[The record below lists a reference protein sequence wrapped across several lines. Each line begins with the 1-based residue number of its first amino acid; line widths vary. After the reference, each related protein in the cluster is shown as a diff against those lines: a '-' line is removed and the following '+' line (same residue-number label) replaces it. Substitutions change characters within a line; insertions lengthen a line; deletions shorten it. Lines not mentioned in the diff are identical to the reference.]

1 MADQTL
7 IQGAGAAAKSKFAG
21 KLAGSRAAQGI
32 TSGLGQMATGYF
44 QEKALQ
50 QKQYDVMA
58 QKVLEEAGD
67 LSMDIKSEL
76 YDELQ
81 MGRYDYV
88 YGDKKGKM
96 LSIENLNK
104 KARTYAE
111 FMDTRLQLAELVED
125 EDSLN
130 NYFKNSGDYDDYL
143 NLLKP
148 DARLVDN
155 EDGEPGYKIGGEWKS
170 LSQIRNTINKEGT
183 RDDAFEEKLGKLLDN
198 YTQMSSQVSPGQVMP
213 FPQQAALNMV
223 KKNLIGTSSNLN
235 SIAYDD
241 FFGGTSF
248 YEDLVEGL
256 QGTKYKNLGI
266 EDPTPDTS
274 ITAEDANVIAKELIN
289 NSDNRDL
296 FVNEISK
303 YYTEFLKQNWN
314 DGKQFRMKAK
324 EGHVYTNDPF
334 PLFEVNTDENEL
346 NKCPEGQEPDENGVC
361 RDIPPP
367 PPNPFENVNIDLVN
381 EVTAGNAEL
390 PVITTERISKSK
402 KKVAEKLNETLGA
415 YGFFVETGGANEI
428 IISHVGSDMI
438 GTFKVG
444 GKEFGLGNETKKA
457 RQVEDI
463 NEFINRVS
471 QIQVNWDEYNKTYG
485 LETQE

>member
-7 IQGAGAAAKSKFAG
+7 IQGAGAAAQSKFAG
-21 KLAGSRAAQGI
+21 KLAGSRAAEGI

-88 YGDKKGKM
+88 YGDKKSKM

-125 EDSLN
+125 EDALN

-148 DARLVDN
+148 DARLVSN
-155 EDGEPGYKIGGEWKS
+155 EDGELGYKIGGEWKS

-198 YTQMSSQVSPGQVMP
+198 YTQMSAQVSPGQVMP

-256 QGTKYKNLGI
+256 QAGKYTDLGI
-266 EDPTPDTS
+266 EDPTGDTG

-289 NSDNRDL
+289 NPDNRDL
-296 FVNEISK
+296 FVDEISK
-303 YYTEFLKQNWN
+303 YYTGFLKQNWN
-314 DGKQFRMKAK
+314 DGEQFRMVPRENFVDTGDRFRQLDVETEAENKTK
-324 EGHVYTNDPF
+324 TDKTKTDVDP
-334 PLFEVNTDENEL
+334 
-346 NKCPEGQEPDENGVC
+346 PETF
-361 RDIPPP
+361 
-367 PPNPFENVNIDLVN
+367 NPFKNVNIDLVN

-428 IISHVGSDMI
+428 VISHVGSDMI

-444 GKEFGLGNETKKA
+444 GKEFGFGNETKKA
-457 RQVEDI
+457 RQVEGI

-471 QIQVNWDEYNKTYG
+471 KIQVNWDEYNKTYG
-485 LETQE
+485 LETQ

>member
-7 IQGAGAAAKSKFAG
+7 IQGAGAAAQSKFAG
-21 KLAGSRAAQGI
+21 KLAGSRAAEGI

-88 YGDKKGKM
+88 YGDKKSKM

-125 EDSLN
+125 EDALN

-148 DARLVDN
+148 DARLVNN

-198 YTQMSSQVSPGQVMP
+198 YTQMSAQVSPGQVMP

-256 QGTKYKNLGI
+256 QAGKYTDLGI
-266 EDPTPDTS
+266 EDPTGDTG

-289 NSDNRDL
+289 NPDNRDL
-296 FVNEISK
+296 FVDEISK
-303 YYTEFLKQNWN
+303 YYTGFLKQNWN
-314 DGKQFRMKAK
+314 DGEQFRMVPRENFVDTGDRFRQLDVETEAENKTK
-324 EGHVYTNDPF
+324 TDKTKTDVDP
-334 PLFEVNTDENEL
+334 
-346 NKCPEGQEPDENGVC
+346 PETF
-361 RDIPPP
+361 
-367 PPNPFENVNIDLVN
+367 NPFKNVNIDLVN

-428 IISHVGSDMI
+428 VISHVGSDMI

-444 GKEFGLGNETKKA
+444 GKEFGFGNETKKA
-457 RQVEDI
+457 RQVEGI

-471 QIQVNWDEYNKTYG
+471 KIQVNWDEYNKTYG
-485 LETQE
+485 LETQ

>member
-7 IQGAGAAAKSKFAG
+7 IQGAGAAAQSKFAG
-21 KLAGSRAAQGI
+21 KLAGSRAAEGI

-88 YGDKKGKM
+88 YGDKKSKM

-125 EDSLN
+125 EDALN

-148 DARLVDN
+148 DARLVNN

-198 YTQMSSQVSPGQVMP
+198 YTQMSAQVSPGQVMP

-256 QGTKYKNLGI
+256 QAGKYTDLGI
-266 EDPTPDTS
+266 EDPTGDTG

-289 NSDNRDL
+289 NPDNRDL
-296 FVNEISK
+296 FVDEISK
-303 YYTEFLKQNWN
+303 YYTGFLKQNWN
-314 DGKQFRMKAK
+314 DGEQFRMVPRENFVDTGDRFRQLDVETEAENKTK
-324 EGHVYTNDPF
+324 TDKTKTDVDP
-334 PLFEVNTDENEL
+334 
-346 NKCPEGQEPDENGVC
+346 PETF
-361 RDIPPP
+361 
-367 PPNPFENVNIDLVN
+367 NPFKNVNIDLVN

-428 IISHVGSDMI
+428 VISHVGSDMI

-444 GKEFGLGNETKKA
+444 GKQFGLGDETKKA
-457 RQVEDI
+457 RQADDI

-471 QIQVNWDEYNKTYG
+471 KIQVNWDEYNKTYG
-485 LETQE
+485 LETQ

>member
-1 MADQTL
+1 MVA
-7 IQGAGAAAKSKFAG
+7 
-21 KLAGSRAAQGI
+21 GI
-32 TSGLGQMATGYF
+32 TKGLGDISTGYF
-44 QEKALQ
+44 QEKAFQ

-58 QKVLEEAGD
+58 QRVLDEAGD
-67 LSMDIKSEL
+67 LSSELKSEI
-76 YDELQ
+76 YDDLQ
-81 MGRYDYV
+81 KGRYDYV
-88 YGDKKGKM
+88 YGDKKSKM

-111 FMDTRLQLAELVED
+111 FMDTRLELAELMED
-125 EDSLN
+125 EDALN

-143 NLLKP
+143 DLLKP
-148 DARLVDN
+148 GARLVNN
-155 EDGEPGYKIGGEWKS
+155 EDGEAGYEIGGEWKS
-170 LSQIRNTINKEGT
+170 LSQIRSTIKKEGT
-183 RDDAFEEKLGKLLDN
+183 RDDMFEEKLGKLMDN

-256 QGTKYKNLGI
+256 QAGKYTDLGI
-266 EDPTPDTS
+266 EDPTGDTG

-289 NSDNRDL
+289 NPDNRDL
-296 FVNEISK
+296 FVDEISK
-303 YYTEFLKQNWN
+303 YYTGFLKQNWN
-314 DGKQFRMKAK
+314 DGEQFRMVPRENFVDTGDRFRQLDVETEAENKTK
-324 EGHVYTNDPF
+324 
-334 PLFEVNTDENEL
+334 TDET
-346 NKCPEGQEPDENGVC
+346 KTDVDPPETF
-361 RDIPPP
+361 
-367 PPNPFENVNIDLVN
+367 NPFKNVNIDLVN

-415 YGFFVETGGANEI
+415 YGFFVETGGANEVV
-428 IISHVGSDMI
+428 ISHVGSDMV

-444 GKEFGLGNETKKA
+444 GKEFGFGNETKKA
-457 RQVEDI
+457 RQVEGI

-471 QIQVNWDEYNKTYG
+471 KIQVNWDEYNKTYG
-485 LETQE
+485 LETQ

>member
-7 IQGAGAAAKSKFAG
+7 IQGAGAAAQSKFAG
-21 KLAGSRAAQGI
+21 KLAGSRAAEGI

-88 YGDKKGKM
+88 YGDKKSKM

-125 EDSLN
+125 EDALN

-148 DARLVDN
+148 DARLVNN

-198 YTQMSSQVSPGQVMP
+198 YTQMSAQVSPGQVMP

-256 QGTKYKNLGI
+256 QAGKYTDLGI
-266 EDPTPDTS
+266 EDPTGNTG

-289 NSDNRDL
+289 NPDNRDL
-296 FVNEISK
+296 FVDEISK
-303 YYTEFLKQNWN
+303 YYTGFLKQNWN
-314 DGKQFRMKAK
+314 DGEQFRMVPRENFVDTGDRFRQLDVETEAENKTK
-324 EGHVYTNDPF
+324 TDKTKTDVDP
-334 PLFEVNTDENEL
+334 
-346 NKCPEGQEPDENGVC
+346 PETF
-361 RDIPPP
+361 
-367 PPNPFENVNIDLVN
+367 NPFKNVNIDLVN

-428 IISHVGSDMI
+428 VISHVGSDMI

-444 GKEFGLGNETKKA
+444 GKEFGFGNETKKA
-457 RQVEDI
+457 RQVEGI

-471 QIQVNWDEYNKTYG
+471 KIQVNWDEYNKTYG
-485 LETQE
+485 LETQ

>member
-1 MADQTL
+1 MC
-7 IQGAGAAAKSKFAG
+7 
-21 KLAGSRAAQGI
+21 
-32 TSGLGQMATGYF
+32 
-44 QEKALQ
+44 
-50 QKQYDVMA
+50 
-58 QKVLEEAGD
+58 
-67 LSMDIKSEL
+67 
-76 YDELQ
+76 
-81 MGRYDYV
+81 
-88 YGDKKGKM
+88 
-96 LSIENLNK
+96 
-104 KARTYAE
+104 
-111 FMDTRLQLAELVED
+111 
-125 EDSLN
+125 
-130 NYFKNSGDYDDYL
+130 
-143 NLLKP
+143 
-148 DARLVDN
+148 
-155 EDGEPGYKIGGEWKS
+155 
-170 LSQIRNTINKEGT
+170 IRD
-183 RDDAFEEKLGKLLDN
+183 R
-198 YTQMSSQVSPGQVMP
+198 
-213 FPQQAALNMV
+213 
-223 KKNLIGTSSNLN
+223 
-235 SIAYDD
+235 
-241 FFGGTSF
+241 
-248 YEDLVEGL
+248 
-256 QGTKYKNLGI
+256 
-266 EDPTPDTS
+266 
-274 ITAEDANVIAKELIN
+274 
-289 NSDNRDL
+289 
-296 FVNEISK
+296 
-303 YYTEFLKQNWN
+303 NWN

-457 RQVEDI
+457 RQVEGI

>member
-7 IQGAGAAAKSKFAG
+7 IQGAGAAAESKFAG
-21 KLAGSRAAQGI
+21 KLAGSKMVAGI
-32 TSGLGQMATGYF
+32 TKGLGDISTGYF
-44 QEKALQ
+44 QEKAFQ

-58 QKVLEEAGD
+58 QRVLDEAGD
-67 LSMDIKSEL
+67 LSSELKSEI
-76 YDELQ
+76 YDDLQ
-81 MGRYDYV
+81 KGRYDYV
-88 YGDKKGKM
+88 YGDKKSKM

-111 FMDTRLQLAELVED
+111 FMDTRLELAELMED
-125 EDSLN
+125 EDALN
-130 NYFKNSGDYDDYL
+130 NYFKNSGNYDDYL
-143 NLLKP
+143 DLLKP
-148 DARLVDN
+148 NARLVNN

-170 LSQIRNTINKEGT
+170 LSQIRSTIKKEGT
-183 RDDAFEEKLGKLLDN
+183 RDDMFEEKLGKLLDN

-256 QGTKYKNLGI
+256 QGTEYQNLGI

-289 NSDNRDL
+289 NPDNRDL

-303 YYTEFLKQNWN
+303 YYTKFLKQNWN
-314 DGKQFRMKAK
+314 DGEQFRIVPR
-324 EGHVYTNDPF
+324 EGFYDTGDRIRPFDVEINTN
-334 PLFEVNTDENEL
+334 ENEL

-381 EVTAGNAEL
+381 EVTAGNTEL
-390 PVITTERISKSK
+390 PVINVQDQMGGGRQ
-402 KKVAEKLNETLGA
+402 VAKKLNNILNA
-415 YGFFVETGGANEI
+415 YGFFIEKEGAQKI
-428 IISHVGSDMI
+428 IISR
-438 GTFKVG
+438 VG
-444 GKEFGLGNETKKA
+444 GEGREFRVSSGNRGNQKQYT
-457 RQVEDI
+457 QDI
-463 NEFINRVS
+463 NNWIQEQS

>member
-7 IQGAGAAAKSKFAG
+7 IQGAGAAAQSKFAG
-21 KLAGSRAAQGI
+21 KLAGSRAAEGI

-88 YGDKKGKM
+88 YGDKKSKM

-125 EDSLN
+125 EDALN

-148 DARLVDN
+148 DARLVNN

-198 YTQMSSQVSPGQVMP
+198 YTQMSAQVSPGQVMP

-256 QGTKYKNLGI
+256 QAGKYTDLGI
-266 EDPTPDTS
+266 EDPTGDTG

-289 NSDNRDL
+289 NPDNRDL
-296 FVNEISK
+296 FVDEISK
-303 YYTEFLKQNWN
+303 YYTGFLKQNWN
-314 DGKQFRMKAK
+314 DGEQFRMVPRENFVDTGDRFRQLDVETEAENKTK
-324 EGHVYTNDPF
+324 TDKTKTDVDP
-334 PLFEVNTDENEL
+334 
-346 NKCPEGQEPDENGVC
+346 PETF
-361 RDIPPP
+361 
-367 PPNPFENVNIDLVN
+367 NPFKNVNIDLVN

-428 IISHVGSDMI
+428 VISHVGSDMI

-444 GKEFGLGNETKKA
+444 GKQFGLGNETKKA
-457 RQVEDI
+457 RQADDI

-471 QIQVNWDEYNKTYG
+471 KIQVNWDEYNKTYG
-485 LETQE
+485 LETQ

>member
-1 MADQTL
+1 MADQLL

-21 KLAGSRAAQGI
+21 KLAGSKMVAGI
-32 TSGLGQMATGYF
+32 TKGLGDISTGYF
-44 QEKALQ
+44 QEKAFQ

-58 QKVLEEAGD
+58 QRVLDEAGD
-67 LSMDIKSEL
+67 LSSELKSEI
-76 YDELQ
+76 YDDLQ
-81 MGRYDYV
+81 KGRYDYV
-88 YGDKKGKM
+88 YGDKKSKM

-111 FMDTRLQLAELVED
+111 FMHTRLELAELLED
-125 EDSLN
+125 EDALN

-143 NLLKP
+143 DLLKP
-148 DARLVDN
+148 DARLVNN

-170 LSQIRNTINKEGT
+170 LSQIRSTIKKEGT
-183 RDDAFEEKLGKLLDN
+183 RDDMFEEKLGKLLDN
-198 YTQMSSQVSPGQVMP
+198 YTQMSAQVSPGQVVP
-213 FPQQAALNMV
+213 FPQQAAFNMV

-289 NSDNRDL
+289 NPDNRDL
-296 FVNEISK
+296 FVDEISK
-303 YYTEFLKQNWN
+303 YYTGFLKQNWN
-314 DGKQFRMKAK
+314 DGEQFRIVPR
-324 EGHVYTNDPF
+324 EGFIDTGSRIR
-334 PLFEVNTDENEL
+334 PLNVETGEEVTEETT
-346 NKCPEGQEPDENGVC
+346 EETEEVF
-361 RDIPPP
+361 
-367 PPNPFENVNIDLVN
+367 NPFKNVNIELTNSVQTGD
-381 EVTAGNAEL
+381 AEL
-390 PVITTERISKSK
+390 PEVKQNTVAGGKKSIAERI
-402 KKVAEKLNETLGA
+402 NNMLGS
-415 YGFFVETGGANEI
+415 YGFFAETGKANEI
-428 IISHVGSDMI
+428 LIEHVSGEKGS
-438 GTFKVG
+438 FKVG
-444 GKEFGLGNETKKA
+444 GKVLGLGMASKQQNQA
-457 RQVEDI
+457 DDI

-471 QIQVNWDEYNKTYG
+471 KIQVNWDDYNKTYG